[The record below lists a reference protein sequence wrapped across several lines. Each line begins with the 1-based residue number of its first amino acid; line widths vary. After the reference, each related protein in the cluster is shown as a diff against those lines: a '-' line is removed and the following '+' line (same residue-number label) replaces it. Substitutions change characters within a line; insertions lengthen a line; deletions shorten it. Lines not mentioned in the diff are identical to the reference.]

1 MSTTYHPFKIALTDG
16 QKKKLQKAYVTKMP
30 VGLKVK
36 PDQIGRGDE
45 LLLTET
51 QIKRLKKR
59 SAAGKGMVINFS
71 QTQLQ
76 NTAQRGDGVCS
87 NREKK
92 YGENLKSAKTK
103 RIKKW

>member
-45 LLLTET
+45 LFLTET
-51 QIKRLKKR
+51 
-59 SAAGKGMVINFS
+59 
-71 QTQLQ
+71 
-76 NTAQRGDGVCS
+76 
-87 NREKK
+87 
-92 YGENLKSAKTK
+92 
-103 RIKKW
+103 

>member
-1 MSTTYHPFKIALTDG
+1 
-16 QKKKLQKAYVTKMP
+16 MP

-59 SAAGKGMVINFS
+59 SAAGKGMVIKLAKLSFRILRNLVEVCF
-71 QTQLQ
+71 LLCLVWQ
-76 NTAQRGDGVCS
+76 N
-87 NREKK
+87 
-92 YGENLKSAKTK
+92 L
-103 RIKKW
+103 

>member
-1 MSTTYHPFKIALTDG
+1 MAR
-16 QKKKLQKAYVTKMP
+16 KKKLQKAYVTKMP

-59 SAAGKGMVINFS
+59 SAAGKGMVIKLS
-71 QTQLQ
+71 KTQIQ
-76 NTAQRGDGVCS
+76 NTAQRGG
-87 NREKK
+87 
-92 YGENLKSAKTK
+92 NLFLLC
-103 RIKKW
+103 